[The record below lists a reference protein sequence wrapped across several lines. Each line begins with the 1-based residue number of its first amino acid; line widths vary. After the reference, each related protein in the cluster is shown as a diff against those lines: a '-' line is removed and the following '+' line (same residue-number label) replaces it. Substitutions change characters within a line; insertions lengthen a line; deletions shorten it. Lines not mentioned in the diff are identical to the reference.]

1 MSNKK
6 DIFKDERFAHL
17 LSNPRFKQ
25 LPKKE
30 GKVKIDDRFKPMFEN
45 DKFNIQYNVD
55 KYGRKVNKKSVENLK
70 NYYDLDSNESSDEEK
85 APEKELSDEEVIP
98 GNAIIK
104 GGNKLPETLKDKLKN
119 LEIDYIRGEGVLQS
133 DSSDEEESSSE
144 EEVDVQ
150 HDWGE
155 LDKDAERTEDS
166 TRRIACLHM
175 DWDRIRAID
184 IMVLCNSFI
193 PSGAGSVLSVNIY
206 PSEFG
211 KQRLAEEEIKGP
223 KEITTLEPKKDEDE
237 NEEEEDEKYTE
248 KLREYQLNR
257 LKYYYAV
264 VEFDSEKSADI
275 VYKEC
280 DGLEYESTA
289 NRLDLRFIPDDMEF
303 DDEPKDTC
311 TELPD
316 LAKYEP
322 RIFFTTALQHAKV
335 ELTWDETDV
344 GRQEISDKLFTDKR
358 NEVSDR
364 ELRKFVA
371 FSSESE
377 NDDDEEESNVDSDNI
392 DNASKSGKSK
402 IDLYKALLDEV
413 NQKEEEKKKQQVE
426 MEYSWGIGSLDKKK
440 EQAVETQEEL
450 TPFEK
455 ILEKKKLKKK
465 AKKEQRKKK
474 LKGGEDENENGYS
487 SSDFDDIDMN
497 DPYFAEEFANGEFKM
512 PSKKSS
518 KNKKNQKSD
527 DDSEAEEKLQAQK
540 ELELLLEDN
549 EEEKSHFSLK
559 KIQENEEMTSSK
571 KKRKLKKL
579 KKQGINVEEPVD
591 NFELNVQDD
600 RFKAVF
606 SQPEFNIDPTNSGYK
621 KTKGME
627 KLIQEKLK
635 RRHTDDVE
643 QTEVVEKK
651 KKIKDVSLNLL
662 VKNIK
667 KKVGK

>member
-6 DIFKDERFAHL
+6 DIYKDERFAHL
-17 LSNPRFKQ
+17 LSNPRFKK

-30 GKVKIDDRFKPMFEN
+30 GKVKIDERFKPMFEN
-45 DKFNIQYNVD
+45 ENFNIQYNVD
-55 KYGRKVNKKSVENLK
+55 KYGRKVNKKSAENLK
-70 NYYDLDSNESSDEEK
+70 DYYDLDSNDESSDEEK
-85 APEKELSDEEVIP
+85 PENKEDEVIP

-104 GGNKLPETLKDKLKN
+104 GGNKLPATLKNKLKD
-119 LEIDYIRGEGVLQS
+119 LEIDYIRGEGILQS

-144 EEVDVQ
+144 TEVELN

-155 LDKDAERTEDS
+155 LDKDAERTEES
-166 TRRIACLHM
+166 TKRIACLHM

-184 IMVLCNSFI
+184 IMVLVNSFI
-193 PSGAGSVLSVNIY
+193 PTGAGSVLSVNIY

-211 KQRLAEEEIKGP
+211 KQRLAEEELKGP
-223 KEITTLEPKKDEDE
+223 KEITTLEVKNE
-237 NEEEEDEKYTE
+237 NEEYEEGDKYTE

-289 NRLDLRFIPDDMEF
+289 NRLDLRFIPDEMEF
-303 DDEPKDTC
+303 EDEPKDTC

-364 ELRKFVA
+364 DLRKFVA

-377 NDDDEEESNVDSDNI
+377 HDDQEESNSDSDNI
-392 DNASKSGKSK
+392 DGALKSGKSRL
-402 IDLYKALLDEV
+402 DLYKALLDDV
-413 NQKEEEKKKQQVE
+413 NQKEQEKKKQQVE
-426 MEYSWGIGSLDKKK
+426 MEYSWGIGSLDKKDKAVPVEK
-440 EQAVETQEEL
+440 EAEL
-450 TPFEK
+450 TPFEM
-455 ILEKKKLKKK
+455 ILEKKKQKKK
-465 AKKEQRKKK
+465 ARKEQRKKK
-474 LKGGEDENENGYS
+474 LKGGDDDNENGYS

-497 DPYFAEEFANGEFKM
+497 DPYFAEEFANGDFKM
-512 PSKKSS
+512 PSKKGS
-518 KNKKNQKSD
+518 KKKKNEKLED
-527 DDSEAEEKLQAQK
+527 DPEAEEKLKAQK

-549 EEEKSHFSLK
+549 EDEKSHFSLK

-571 KKRKLKKL
+571 KKRKIKKL
-579 KKQGINVEEPVD
+579 KKQGINVDEPVD

-606 SQPEFNIDPTNSGYK
+606 SQPDFNIDPTNAGFK

-635 RRHTDDVE
+635 RRHTDDAE
-643 QTEVVEKK
+643 QTETAEKK
-651 KKIKDVSLNLL
+651 KKIKDISLNLL

-667 KKVGK
+667 RKAGK